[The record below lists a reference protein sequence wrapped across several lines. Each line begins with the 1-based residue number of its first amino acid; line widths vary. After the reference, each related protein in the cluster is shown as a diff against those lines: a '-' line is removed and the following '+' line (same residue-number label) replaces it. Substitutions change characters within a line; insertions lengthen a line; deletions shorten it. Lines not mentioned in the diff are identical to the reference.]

1 MEKPQLTYFF
11 YIVTIVGLVVSPFLL
26 SVGMISLAVLSL
38 IRFRVNR
45 RTFWVDIDREAIGRM
60 FQLLRYPSYA
70 AVTLFFFVVLIGPLP
85 EGDWGYWWGRLRIK
99 LPFVGLPLVFLGH
112 PPLSKRGLNGLLYFL
127 TFFLL
132 LTAIGVSTNYFLNA
146 EEIDAMLK
154 KGHPMPTPRNHIRYS
169 LIVALSVLAGGYLY
183 QQGFY
188 LKYRWERW
196 LTLASTLLLFA
207 FMHLLSVRTGLVGLY
222 FAIGILTLRYI
233 VLSRR
238 YLVGGLLLLLL
249 AAAPVAAYYAVPS
262 LKAKVDY
269 MRWSYLK
276 YQEGEGE
283 VYADPGRIASL
294 QIGWELFREH
304 PIVGIGHGN
313 LRAEVERRFDAYYP
327 GHPKALLPHNQF
339 LFVMAGSGLLG
350 LLLFLIGFFYPLFY
364 RRNYRHAVFL
374 GFYSVAFLSFAIEHT
389 IENSIGV
396 GFYVFFLLLLLT
408 HLNRRLPAE

>member
-26 SVGMISLAVLSL
+26 SVGMISLSVLSL
-38 IRFRVNR
+38 IRFRVDR

-60 FQLLRYPSYA
+60 WRLLRYPSYA

-85 EGDWGYWWGRLRIK
+85 EGDWGYWWARLRIK

-127 TFFLL
+127 TYFLL
-132 LTAIGVSTNYFLNA
+132 LTAVGVSLNYFLNA
-146 EEIDAMLK
+146 EEIEAMLK

-196 LTLASTLLLFA
+196 LTLVSTLLLFA
-207 FMHLLSVRTGLVGLY
+207 FMHLLSVRTGLAGLY
-222 FAIGILTLRYI
+222 FAIGVLMLRYI
-233 VLSRR
+233 VVSRR

-276 YQEGEGE
+276 FKEGEGE

-294 QIGWELFREH
+294 QVGWELFREH
-304 PIVGIGHGN
+304 PLVGIGHGN
-313 LRAEVERRFDAYYP
+313 LRAEVERRFDQYYSE
-327 GHPKALLPHNQF
+327 HPKALLPHNQF

-350 LLLFLIGFFYPLFY
+350 LSVFLIGFFYPLFY
-364 RRNYRHAVFL
+364 RRNYQHTVFL
-374 GFYSVAFLSFAIEHT
+374 GFYSVAFLSFATEHT

-408 HLNRRLPAE
+408 HFNRQLPTE

>member
-11 YIVTIVGLVVSPFLL
+11 YIFTIVGLVVSPFLL

-38 IRFRVNR
+38 IRFRVDQ

-112 PPLSKRGLNGLLYFL
+112 PPLSKRGLSGLLYFL
-127 TFFLL
+127 AFFML
-132 LTAIGVSTNYFLNA
+132 LTAIGVSTNYFLHA
-146 EEIDAMLK
+146 EEIEAMLK
-154 KGHPMPTPRNHIRYS
+154 EGHPMPTPRNHIRYS
-169 LIVALSVLAGGYLY
+169 LIVALSVLAGGYLFR
-183 QQGFY
+183 QGFY

-196 LTLASTLLLFA
+196 LLLASTLLLFA
-207 FMHLLSVRTGLVGLY
+207 FIHLLSVRTGLAGLY
-222 FAIGILTLRYI
+222 FAIGVLTLRYI
-233 VLSRR
+233 LVSRR
-238 YLVGGLLLLLL
+238 YLVGGLLLLVL

-276 YQEGEGE
+276 YQEGEGDI
-283 VYADPGRIASL
+283 YADPGRIASL
-294 QIGWELFREH
+294 QVGWELFREH

-339 LFVMAGSGLLG
+339 LFVMAGSGAAGLAVFLL
-350 LLLFLIGFFYPLFY
+350 GFFYPLFY
-364 RRNYRHAVFL
+364 RRNYQHAAFL

-408 HLNRRLPAE
+408 HFNRHLPAE